1 MTKKEIS
8 LKNYI
13 YLFLIIGITIGIV
26 YYLYLWF
33 TEYEEKVRNVSVLSN
48 YLQVINYN
56 EVDNYIIENDE
67 VYLYVTDA
75 NFDLNDFEYEL
86 KKFIVNNNLEKDIL
100 YLDISN
106 NYNDGKYSIMN
117 NEFKSI
123 PMFIVF
129 NNSQIISS
137 YDIKNNGYDTNK
149 IESYFRSLGVIR

>member
-129 NNSQIISS
+129 NDSQIISS

-149 IESYFRSLGVIR
+149 IENYFRSLGVIR

>member
-13 YLFLIIGITIGIV
+13 YLFLIIVITIGIV

-33 TEYEEKVRNVSVLSN
+33 TEYEEKVRKVSVLSN

-75 NFDLNDFEYEL
+75 NFDLNYFEYEL

-117 NEFKSI
+117 NEFRSI

-129 NNSQIISS
+129 NDSQIISS

-149 IESYFRSLGVIR
+149 IENYFRSLGVIR